1 MRKRNEPVFWFL
13 FGAGGVIA
21 AFLVPIH
28 IVLTGIVG
36 PAGGLGSALE
46 YERVLALVSHPVSK
60 LYLMALISLPLFHWA
75 HRFRFTVVD
84 LGLRASKRAIAFA
97 CYGSAAIGSILS
109 ALVLIRL

>member
-1 MRKRNEPVFWFL
+1 MRKSSEPVFWSL

-21 AFLVPIH
+21 AFLAPIH

-36 PAGGLGSALE
+36 PAGGLESALE
-46 YERVLALVSHPVSK
+46 YERVLALVSHPVTK
-60 LYLMALISLPLFHWA
+60 LYLFVLISLPLFHWA

-84 LGLRASKRAIAFA
+84 LGLRASKRGIAFA
-97 CYGSAAIGSILS
+97 TYGSAAIGSILS